1 MQGGNPGSIALSV
14 VSPGITA
21 LFLAD
26 LGEEAQNALLADHP
40 GLGRVD
46 IVKVAHH
53 GSADQSARLMAVL
66 HPRLALLSVGRDN
79 GYGHPTHKTLDLI
92 ESVGAHSER
101 TDLSGLVLVSASLAD
116 LRVWR
121 ASGGGGSG

>member
-1 MQGGNPGSIALSV
+1 M
-14 VSPGITA
+14 TA
-21 LFLAD
+21 IFLAD
-26 LGEEAQNALLADHP
+26 LGEESQNALLAEHP
-40 GLGRVD
+40 ALGHVD

-53 GSADQSARLMAVL
+53 GSADQSARLMTLL

-79 GYGHPTHKTLDLI
+79 GYGHPTGKTLQLI
-92 ESVGAHSER
+92 DSVGARSER
-101 TDLSGLVLVSASLAD
+101 TDLSGMVVVSSSFGD